1 MLGEIKLKKKILW
14 RNTLNEIQSNLFNTF
29 SNIIPSKLFKMN
41 IFGLLGIF
49 LLLSG
54 IGSGYLAYV
63 GIMEIMK

>member
-1 MLGEIKLKKKILW
+1 MEDGDY
-14 RNTLNEIQSNLFNTF
+14 LNDLQSNLFNT
-29 SNIIPSKLFKMN
+29 SSDIVLSELFKMN

-63 GIMEIMK
+63 GIMEMMK

>member
-1 MLGEIKLKKKILW
+1 M
-14 RNTLNEIQSNLFNTF
+14 NSNEIQSNLFNTL
-29 SNIIPSKLFKMN
+29 SDIVPSELFKVN

>member
-1 MLGEIKLKKKILW
+1 M
-14 RNTLNEIQSNLFNTF
+14 NLNEIQSNLFNTL
-29 SNIIPSKLFKMN
+29 SDIVLSELYEMN

-54 IGSGYLAYV
+54 LGSGYLAYV

>member
-1 MLGEIKLKKKILW
+1 MEDGDY
-14 RNTLNEIQSNLFNTF
+14 LNDLQSNLFNTS
-29 SNIIPSKLFKMN
+29 SNIVLSKLFKMN

>member
-1 MLGEIKLKKKILW
+1 M
-14 RNTLNEIQSNLFNTF
+14 NSNEVQSNLSNTS
-29 SNIIPSKLFKMN
+29 SNIVFSELFKMN

>member
-1 MLGEIKLKKKILW
+1 MLYPMW
-14 RNTLNEIQSNLFNTF
+14 RMIFNDLQSNLSNTS
-29 SNIIPSKLFKMN
+29 SNIVLSKLFKMN
-41 IFGLLGIF
+41 IFGLLGII

>member
-1 MLGEIKLKKKILW
+1 M
-14 RNTLNEIQSNLFNTF
+14 NLNEIQSNLFNTL
-29 SNIIPSKLFKMN
+29 SDIVLSELYKMN

-63 GIMEIMK
+63 GIMEMMK

>member
-1 MLGEIKLKKKILW
+1 
-14 RNTLNEIQSNLFNTF
+14 
-29 SNIIPSKLFKMN
+29 MN

-54 IGSGYLAYV
+54 LGSGYLASV

>member
-1 MLGEIKLKKKILW
+1 V
-14 RNTLNEIQSNLFNTF
+14 NLNEVQSNLFNTF
-29 SNIIPSKLFKMN
+29 SDIVLSELFKVN

>member
-1 MLGEIKLKKKILW
+1 
-14 RNTLNEIQSNLFNTF
+14 LFNT
-29 SNIIPSKLFKMN
+29 PSDIVLSELFKMN
-41 IFGLLGIF
+41 VFGLLGIL

>member
-1 MLGEIKLKKKILW
+1 M
-14 RNTLNEIQSNLFNTF
+14 NSNEIQSNLFNTL
-29 SNIIPSKLFKMN
+29 SDIVPSKLFKVN
-41 IFGLLGIF
+41 IFGLLGIL

>member
-1 MLGEIKLKKKILW
+1 MEDGDY
-14 RNTLNEIQSNLFNTF
+14 LNDLQSNLFNTF
-29 SNIIPSKLFKMN
+29 SDIVLSKLFKMN